1 MTFKDAQKYINEIPK
16 FTQKHSLEHTKR
28 FLEELGDPER
38 DLKIIHVAG
47 TNGKGS
53 ACAMIAGVLKQ
64 CGKKTGLFT
73 SPHLVCITERINID
87 GEKVSEDEFLK
98 SFIKIKSVADE
109 MEKQG
114 YTHPSY
120 FEFLFL
126 MAMDIFRNHGVEY
139 VVLETGLGGRLDA
152 TNVVRKPIVSVITSI
167 GYDHMDILGDTIEKI
182 AAEKAGIIKKNVPV
196 VYLANREEVSNII
209 EETAKKCGTD
219 AIGCRISDYKI
230 IKKYNNH
237 IDFCLQYGY
246 YLSCVYSV
254 PFIAEYQVQNAMLA
268 LRAIEQLPD
277 IRDQYDNIKKGISEV
292 KWEGRMEQIMDG
304 VFIDGAHNGPGI
316 DAFTKTVLENK
327 GSGRLNVLFSVVK
340 DKDYSYMAAQICDN
354 IRPDKV
360 YIAPLES
367 DRGLDAEEIAE
378 RFKGVETSVSDSVED
393 AFTKALSEKQSG
405 DMIFC
410 VGSLYLV
417 GEIKKIMSRRTMNYD
432 KTERIW

>member
-28 FLEELGDPER
+28 FLEELGDPEK

-53 ACAMIAGVLKQ
+53 VCAMMASVLIK
-64 CGKKTGLFT
+64 CGRKTGLFT
-73 SPHLVCITERINID
+73 SPHLVSITERINID
-87 GEKVSEDEFLK
+87 GKNVSEDEFLK
-98 SFIKIKSVADE
+98 SFKKIKTLADD
-109 MEKQG
+109 MEKKG

-152 TNVVRKPIVSVITSI
+152 TNVIRKPIVSVITSI

-182 AAEKAGIIKKNVPV
+182 AAEKAGIIKKDVPV
-196 VYLANREEVSNII
+196 VYLANQEEVSSII
-209 EETAKKCGTD
+209 EETAKKCETN
-219 AIGCRISDYKI
+219 AIACRINDYKI
-230 IKKYNNH
+230 IKKSDNH

-268 LRAIEQLPD
+268 LRAIEQLHY
-277 IRDQYDNIKKGISEV
+277 IRDEYDNIKKGIAEV
-292 KWEGRMEQIMDG
+292 KWEGRMEQVMDG

-327 GSGRLNVLFSVVK
+327 GSGRVNILFSVVK
-340 DKDYSYMAAQICDN
+340 DKDYSYMADQICNN
-354 IRPDKV
+354 IRPDKI
-360 YIAPLES
+360 YAAPLES
-367 DRGLDAEEIAE
+367 DRGLNADEIAE
-378 RFKGVETSVSDSVED
+378 KFKNVNTCIADSVED
-393 AFTKALSEKQSG
+393 ALKKALSEKQSE

-417 GEIKKIMSRRTMNYD
+417 GEIKSILSRRD
-432 KTERIW
+432 DGLR